1 MAPSCEWLCDGN
13 EVLCVGV
20 DNGRPENFGLSSGSD
35 PARELTYAPRP
46 LAKIKEAY
54 SISKGN
60 GREGE

>member
-1 MAPSCEWLCDGN
+1 MDAIFLN
-13 EVLCVGV
+13 KVLCVGAE
-20 DNGRPENFGLSSGSD
+20 NGRPENFGLSSGSD

-46 LAKIKEAY
+46 PAGIKGAY

>member
-1 MAPSCEWLCDGN
+1 
-13 EVLCVGV
+13 VGV
-20 DNGRPENFGLSSGSD
+20 DNGRPENFGLSSAPD

-60 GREGE
+60 GRERE